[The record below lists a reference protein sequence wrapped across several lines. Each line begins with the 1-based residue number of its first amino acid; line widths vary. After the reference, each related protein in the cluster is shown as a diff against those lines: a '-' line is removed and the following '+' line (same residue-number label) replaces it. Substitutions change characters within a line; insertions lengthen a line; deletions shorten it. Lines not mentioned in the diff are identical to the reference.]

1 MRSWIKCGQL
11 NWVDGGLKQVATYL
25 CKMETRVHTG
35 IGIVLALI
43 FGAFAAVQY
52 NDPDPLTWIAI
63 YGCLVVMHVWS
74 IFKPIPL
81 FICLFPMIAAIVGAV
96 LLWPEEFQGLTGKM
110 DSRPGVEL
118 ARESLGLIICALGC
132 MYLTIRSVVR
142 VKRSRK
148 LV

>member
-1 MRSWIKCGQL
+1 
-11 NWVDGGLKQVATYL
+11 
-25 CKMETRVHTG
+25 METRVHTG

-63 YGCLVVMHVWS
+63 YGCL
-74 IFKPIPL
+74 
-81 FICLFPMIAAIVGAV
+81 
-96 LLWPEEFQGLTGKM
+96 EEFQGLTGKM

-118 ARESLGLIICALGC
+118 ARESLGLIICALGSL
-132 MYLTIRSVVR
+132 YLAIRSVVR